1 MEGRRRDRDD
11 ELPDRRALLPL
22 QVACAIG
29 VCDSVVA
36 LSTAVLSRPDAVSI
50 AVGLC
55 WVAAWAVALA
65 TAPRWAATVAAH
77 GWLLVPLGL
86 LALVPALF
94 DGGYPGNLATQP
106 MWIALVAAAL
116 AGWRVTIACGTALC
130 AGKLALFLATGTSL
144 ATLSPWYGER
154 SEATTA
160 TLAPLA
166 VALLGLAGVA
176 VLRHVLSAWAT
187 EPVGAPA
194 AMAAPEQAAAV
205 SPVRA
210 PVPVAVGA
218 PGSVALAATAPSA
231 LPSRPLSPAEAAV
244 VALLADGLTP
254 KQIAH
259 QRGTSLATVRTQ
271 IKRAKR
277 ATSARTLDELVAS
290 AWRPG

>member
-1 MEGRRRDRDD
+1 MEGRRRDRDH
-11 ELPDRRALLPL
+11 ELPDQRTLLPL
-22 QVACAIG
+22 RVACAIG
-29 VCDSVVA
+29 LCDSVVA
-36 LSTAVLSRPDAVSI
+36 LSTAVLSRPQAVSI
-50 AVGLC
+50 VIGLC
-55 WVAAWAVALA
+55 WVAAWAAALA
-65 TAPRWAATVAAH
+65 TTPRWAAAVAAH
-77 GWLLVPLGL
+77 GWVLVPAGL
-86 LALVPALF
+86 LALTPALF

-116 AGWRVTIACGTALC
+116 AGWRVTLACGATLC
-130 AGKLALFLATGTSL
+130 AGKLGVFLATGTSL
-144 ATLSPWYGER
+144 ATLSPWHGEP

-176 VLRHVLSAWAT
+176 VLRHVLSAWTTA
-187 EPVGAPA
+187 EVAPVVSSAGGSAGTAAVAARVAPIG
-194 AMAAPEQAAAV
+194 AAPTVIATGE
-205 SPVRA
+205 SPE
-210 PVPVAVGA
+210 
-218 PGSVALAATAPSA
+218 
-231 LPSRPLSPAEAAV
+231 RPLSPAETAV

-259 QRGTSLATVRTQ
+259 ARGTSLATVRTQ

>member
-55 WVAAWAVALA
+55 WVAAWAVALT

-77 GWLLVPLGL
+77 GWVLVPLGL

-116 AGWRVTIACGTALC
+116 AGWRVTIACGAALC

-144 ATLSPWYGER
+144 ATLSPWHGER

-176 VLRHVLSAWAT
+176 VLRHVLSAWAA
-187 EPVGAPA
+187 EPVGAAGVAPCLAPA
-194 AMAAPEQAAAV
+194 AATSVRAAAPVTAAD
-205 SPVRA
+205 PA
-210 PVPVAVGA
+210 PPVAVRA
-218 PGSVALAATAPSA
+218 
-231 LPSRPLSPAEAAV
+231 PLSPAEAAV

-259 QRGTSLATVRTQ
+259 ERGTSLATVRTQ